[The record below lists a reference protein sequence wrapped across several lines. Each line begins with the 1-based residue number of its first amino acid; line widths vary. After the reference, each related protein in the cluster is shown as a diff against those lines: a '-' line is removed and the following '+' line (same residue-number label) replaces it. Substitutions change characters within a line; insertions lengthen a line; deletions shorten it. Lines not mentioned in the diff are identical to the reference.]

1 MKNKKI
7 WIGVIVGLVCV
18 ALAVCLAVVFAKP
31 HGSKTID
38 KKISEEKAEQDNELP
53 MVPIDGEVNS
63 ENEKNDSRDNDT
75 RNSDSRDN
83 DTRNPDSPQNVTT
96 EGNASNV
103 TGSGSTQAEIG
114 IEEPASSETEG
125 NSGNSTRTP
134 GQSNT
139 SRSSATEE
147 SDAIELPFVPAE

>member
-75 RNSDSRDN
+75 RN
-83 DTRNPDSPQNVTT
+83 PDSPQNVTT

-114 IEEPASSETEG
+114 IEEPASSETEE

>member
-18 ALAVCLAVVFAKP
+18 ALAVCLAVVFAKF

-63 ENEKNDSRDNDT
+63 ENEKN
-75 RNSDSRDN
+75 DSRDN